1 MLRKVQLTY
10 SSHIARTILMFLKQ
24 KPLYGDRYILAALL
38 TALVMTGC
46 SSMDPNAA
54 ADHTAQ
60 ASVTAPLY
68 ADAAPAETPHDV
80 SVAPQF
86 VGFRGAS
93 TTPPGHA
100 LLELDFYDSPDYFDF
115 EQDRNVPLSLEIEI
129 QAALAEQALRQQLRE
144 EAEAQAAIEAAQ
156 LAARRENS
164 AWFRLQEG
172 MQLTPV
178 DNARVRAQLKWY
190 LDHPGYLQRVME
202 RARPILPFV
211 LDELEQRNLPSELAL
226 LPIVESAYQAF
237 AYSHGRASG
246 MWQIIPSTGRF
257 LGLKQNWWYDGR
269 RDIIE
274 STRAAI
280 SYLDSLAQQFNGD
293 WELALAAYNAGPG
306 KIRSAVRY
314 NRKRNRQ
321 TDFWH
326 LTKIRNETRA
336 YVPKMFAL
344 RELFSNPDKYQL
356 NLIPVTNQVSYEVVE
371 LDGQIDLALA
381 ADLAGI
387 SVNELYQLNPAFNR
401 WATAP
406 KGPHRLLLPRDKAE
420 QFRIDVAQVPP
431 GKRINWVRHKI
442 KSGETLSH
450 ISRKYRSSVAL
461 IKEVN
466 SIRGHQIRAGKYL
479 MVPTATKSL
488 NTYTLSKNSRINSI
502 QNTNRTGNK
511 RVHIVR
517 SGQSLWSISRNYD
530 VTTQAL
536 AKWNGIAPIDPLRVG
551 QKLVVWTREGV
562 TQTVGINQT
571 RPSNALH
578 ALRYTVRKGDSLY
591 LIASRFNI
599 SVADIK
605 RWNRVGKYLQ
615 PGQKLKLYV
624 DITSQSG

>member
-1 MLRKVQLTY
+1 M
-10 SSHIARTILMFLKQ
+10 
-24 KPLYGDRYILAALL
+24 LAALL
-38 TALVMTGC
+38 MALVMTGC
-46 SSMDPNAA
+46 SSMNPNST
-54 ADHTAQ
+54 ADSSAQ
-60 ASVTAPLY
+60 AGVTNSLDSDSAL
-68 ADAAPAETPHDV
+68 AETSQIVD
-80 SVAPQF
+80 VAPQF
-86 VGFRGAS
+86 AGFTGAS
-93 TTPPGHA
+93 ASPPSDA
-100 LLELDFYDSPDYFDF
+100 LLELGFYDSPDYFDF
-115 EQDRNVPLSLEIEI
+115 AQDRDLALDLEIEI
-129 QAALAEQALRQQLRE
+129 QAALAEQALQQQHRE
-144 EAEAQAAIEAAQ
+144 EAAALAAIEAAQ
-156 LAARRENS
+156 LAAYRDNN
-164 AWFRLQEG
+164 AWYRLQEG
-172 MQLTPV
+172 MQLSPV
-178 DNARVRAQLKWY
+178 DNARVRAQLKWF

-211 LDELEQRNLPSELAL
+211 LDELEQRNLPTELAL

-314 NRKRNRQ
+314 NRKKKRP

-326 LTKIRNETRA
+326 LTRIRNETRS

-344 RELFSNPDKYQL
+344 RELFANPDKY
-356 NLIPVTNQVSYEVVE
+356 NLDLVPVTNQVSYEIVE
-371 LDGQIDLALA
+371 LNGQIDLALA

-406 KGPHRLLLPRDKAE
+406 KGPHRLLLPREKAD
-420 QFRIDVAQVPP
+420 QFKTGVAQVPP

-442 KSGETLSH
+442 KNGETLSH
-450 ISRKYRSSVAL
+450 ISKKYRSTVAL

-466 SIRGHQIRAGKYL
+466 NIRGHWIRAGKYL

-488 NTYTLSKNSRINSI
+488 NTYTLSANSRIASI
-502 QNTNRTGNK
+502 QNTNRKGDK

-517 SGQSLWSISRNYD
+517 SGQSLWSISRNYG
-530 VTTQAL
+530 VTTRAL
-536 AKWNGIAPIDPLRVG
+536 AKWNGIAPTDTLSVG
-551 QKLVVWTREGV
+551 QKLVVWTRAGAA
-562 TQTVGINQT
+562 QTVSINQT